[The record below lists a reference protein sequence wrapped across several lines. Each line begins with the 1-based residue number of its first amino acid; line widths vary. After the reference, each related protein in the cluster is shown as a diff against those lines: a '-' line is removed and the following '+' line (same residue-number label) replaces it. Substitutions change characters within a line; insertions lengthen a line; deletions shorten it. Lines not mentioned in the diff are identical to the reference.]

1 MNGLPSIVDPELKDV
16 LNQHKDEI
24 FASFNCHLLG
34 TIVSFDA
41 ARQTASIS
49 VNFQRSVFNKQVA
62 ADALSNQATPTT
74 PNVISFPV
82 LVQCPVMV
90 YSGGGGYLSM
100 PIGAGDTC
108 LVLFHDRDIDS
119 WYASGATTTPNSNRM
134 HSLSDGLAIVGF
146 RSLAN
151 AISGYS
157 TTNAVWNLPTAG
169 KFVISNNAT
178 SLRAAMDAH
187 FSVLVNW
194 ANGSYPNTA
203 ALVTALNASKSTFQS
218 LLA

>member
-1 MNGLPSIVDPELKDV
+1 MNGLPQIVEPDLKDV

-41 ARQTASIS
+41 ATQTASIS
-49 VNFQRSVFNKQVA
+49 VNFQRAVFNKQV
-62 ADALSNQATPTT
+62 DANAVSNQAQPTT
-74 PNVISFPV
+74 PNVVSFPV

-90 YSGGGGYLSM
+90 YSGGGGYMSM

-119 WYASGATTTPNSNRM
+119 WYASGATTIPNSNRM

-157 TTNAVWNLPTAG
+157 TTNAVWHLPTAG
-169 KFVISNNAT
+169 KFEISNNAT
-178 SLRAAMDAH
+178 TMRAATDAH
-187 FSVLVNW
+187 FAVLINW
-194 ANGSYPNTA
+194 ANGSYGSTA
-203 ALVTALNASKSTFQS
+203 ALVAALNASKATFDS
-218 LLA
+218 LYA

>member
-1 MNGLPSIVDPELKDV
+1 MNGLPSIVDPEIKDV

-41 ARQTASIS
+41 ATQTASIQ
-49 VNFQRSVFNKQVA
+49 VNFQRSVYNKQVA
-62 ADALSNQATPTT
+62 VDALSNQATPTT

-90 YSGGGGYLSM
+90 YSGGGGYMSM
-100 PIGAGDTC
+100 PIAAGDTC

-119 WYASGATTTPNSNRM
+119 WYASGAITTPNSNRM

-157 TTNAVWNLPTAG
+157 TTNAVWHLPTAG
-169 KFVISNNAT
+169 KFEISNNAT
-178 SLRAAMDAH
+178 TMRAATDAH
-187 FSVLVNW
+187 FAVLINW
-194 ANGSYPNTA
+194 ANGAYGSTA
-203 ALVTALNASKSTFQS
+203 ALVAALNASKATFDS
-218 LLA
+218 LYA

>member
-1 MNGLPSIVDPELKDV
+1 MNGQKSIVDPELSDV

-41 ARQTASIS
+41 ATQTASIS

-62 ADALSNQATPTT
+62 VNALSNQPIQTT
-74 PNVISFPV
+74 PNVYSLPV
-82 LVQCPVMV
+82 LVQCPVMI
-90 YSGGGGYLSM
+90 YSGGGGYMSM
-100 PIGAGDTC
+100 PISAGDTC

-146 RSLAN
+146 RSLAD

-157 TTNAVWNLPTAG
+157 TTNAVWHLPTAG
-169 KFVISNNAT
+169 KFEISNNAT
-178 SLRAAMDAH
+178 TMRAATDAH
-187 FSVLVNW
+187 FAVLINW
-194 ANGSYPNTA
+194 ANGSYGSTA
-203 ALVTALNASKSTFQS
+203 ALVAALNASKATFDS
-218 LLA
+218 LYA